1 MQIVAQS
8 LIFQKEG
15 ENHYYFYV
23 NNSLD
28 ESFVANDSVASNLN
42 RSCMNAFLQ
51 TLCHGENYYHRIN
64 FIKVAYTVDI
74 FRLDQKPTSPF
85 FPSRKTH
92 IPCLFSLTTLQ
103 EENTYQNG
111 KFILKGGSGLI

>member
-1 MQIVAQS
+1 MKNGSFVLGCRTPTENKRQQFEMQIVAQS

-51 TLCHGENYYHRIN
+51 TLCHGENYYLRIN

-74 FRLDQKPTSPF
+74 FRL
-85 FPSRKTH
+85 H
-92 IPCLFSLTTLQ
+92 
-103 EENTYQNG
+103 
-111 KFILKGGSGLI
+111 